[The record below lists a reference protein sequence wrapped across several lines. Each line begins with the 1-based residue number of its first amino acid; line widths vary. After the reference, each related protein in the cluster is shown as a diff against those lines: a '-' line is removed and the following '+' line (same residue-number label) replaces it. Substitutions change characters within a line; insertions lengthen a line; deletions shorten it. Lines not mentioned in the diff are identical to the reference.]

1 MFTEPPILLERRSE
15 PGGAVGFVKPV
26 SPIRNSTLADP
37 EALVFETL
45 TLEEKRSACAGVPG
59 ELEAAPTR
67 VRVRLFGVVTV
78 LLQAPPDA
86 AGQIGVKVAPPLIEY
101 SASSPADADAG
112 HRSGAVAKAT
122 ATRNVLFMSLTHA
135 AALAAPENAAVA
147 RDSSIPAIIDS
158 DVLFIVV
165 SPLQP
170 SLGAPIALAAQR
182 GSR

>member
-1 MFTEPPILLERRSE
+1 M
-15 PGGAVGFVKPV
+15 
-26 SPIRNSTLADP
+26 
-37 EALVFETL
+37 
-45 TLEEKRSACAGVPG
+45 
-59 ELEAAPTR
+59 
-67 VRVRLFGVVTV
+67 RVRLFGVVTV

-101 SASSPADADAG
+101 SASSPAGADAG
-112 HRSGAVAKAT
+112 HRSGAVAKAI

-158 DVLFIVV
+158 DVLLIVV

-170 SLGAPIALAAQR
+170 SLGAPIALAGQR